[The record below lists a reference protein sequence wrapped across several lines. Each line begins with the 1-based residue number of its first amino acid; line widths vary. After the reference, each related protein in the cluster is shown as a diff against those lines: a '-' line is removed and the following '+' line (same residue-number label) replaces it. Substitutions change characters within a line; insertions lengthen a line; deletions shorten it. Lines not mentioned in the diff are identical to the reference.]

1 MAIYRLQ
8 INSISR
14 GAGRSAIAAASYRAG
29 ERLRDQRTGRLHNY
43 AKRTDVSHTEI
54 FLPSR
59 LRAADVPWASDRER
73 LWNAAEASERPR
85 NARLAREYMIALP
98 AELDAA
104 QRLQLARRLAL
115 ELADRYNVAV
125 DLAMHDPRTGSDPR
139 NYHAHLLASSREIGA
154 SGFGAKAGLDMESE
168 DRRRRGLP
176 VGIAEIKAIRERWAQ
191 LNNEAF
197 AAAGLD
203 VRVDHRSL
211 RAQGIDREP
220 QPKIP
225 FAAMQMERRGLRSE
239 VADRIRHRW
248 RDRVRARLA
257 RSAPPDLEAVR
268 RQGREAWLALREQA
282 VVAPPA
288 AAPAAGRKQ
297 PHTAHIEESSHPR
310 SASPQPPP
318 APKSPAEQRRT
329 GVELELDAAD
339 RDFAL

>member
-1 MAIYRLQ
+1 VAIYRLQ

-14 GAGRSAIAAASYRAG
+14 GAGRSAIAAAAYRAG

-43 AKRTDVSHTEI
+43 AKRTDVSHAEI

-59 LRAADVPWASDRER
+59 LRPADVPWATDRER

-85 NARLAREYMIALP
+85 NARLAREYVVALP
-98 AELDAA
+98 AELDSA
-104 QRLQLARRLAL
+104 QRLQLGRRLAL
-115 ELADRYNVAV
+115 ELADRHNVAV

-139 NYHAHLLASSREIGA
+139 NYHAHLLVTSREISA
-154 SGFGAKAGLDMESE
+154 SGFGAKAGLDMESDE
-168 DRRRRGLP
+168 RQRRGLP

-197 AAAGLD
+197 ASAGLE

-225 FAAMQMERRGLRSE
+225 FAAMQMERRGLRSD
-239 VADRIRHRW
+239 VADRIRQRW
-248 RDRVRARLA
+248 RERVRAREG
-257 RSAPPDLEAVR
+257 RSAAPDLETVR

-282 VVAPPA
+282 AAAPQA
-288 AAPAAGRKQ
+288 VAPAAGLKQ
-297 PHTAHIEESSHPR
+297 PHTAHIEGSSHAR
-310 SASPQPPP
+310 LGSPQPSA
-318 APKSPAEQRRT
+318 APKAPADQRRT
-329 GVELELDAAD
+329 GVELALDGSD